1 MTILRPE
8 IRTKMNKYLPYTA
21 LCLLM
26 VCSQAADAFEFT
38 KPKSRKELASEN
50 AALRASLDS
59 LQQCPP
65 KRDTV
70 YITQYVEKKRSWQD
84 LIGQSVTESE
94 PLQVH
99 ETGSELWATD
109 YAPGKTPDSVY
120 VRRLEALDSPVML
133 PYNSTVRSC
142 IVTYSERN
150 SAAMGRILGLCD
162 YYMPMFEEVFDRYSI
177 PLELTALAIVESR
190 LNPTATSKAGAK
202 GLWQFMYA
210 SAKGYGLEISSYID
224 ERLDVVKST
233 EAAARYLRD
242 AYASF
247 GDWSLA
253 ISAYNCGYGN
263 VRKAIKRAGGK
274 TDYWSIYPYL
284 PRETRSYLP
293 AMVGILYTLRYHR
306 ELGIEPVPC
315 ELPLRR
321 DTVHVKGKMHLA
333 QVSETI
339 GTELGMLRKLNPQ
352 YKHDVIPSGS
362 KEYLLILPMDD
373 ALAFVG
379 QQDSIS
385 LHKADKYLSTSVI
398 RSIENAGTGNTII
411 YKVKSGD
418 NLSRIAAKH
427 GVSVASLR
435 KWNNIQGSLIKPGQ
449 RLYIYK

>member
-1 MTILRPE
+1 MTILRAE
-8 IRTKMNKYLPYTA
+8 IRTNMKKYPIYIVLCSGA
-21 LCLLM
+21 LLICGM
-26 VCSQAADAFEFT
+26 ANAFDFT
-38 KPKSRKELASEN
+38 KHKSRRELASEN
-50 AALRASLDS
+50 AALRAQLDS
-59 LQQCPP
+59 MQQCPP
-65 KRDTV
+65 KHDTV

-84 LIGQSVTESE
+84 LIGQDDSTTTQERM
-94 PLQVH
+94 
-99 ETGSELWATD
+99 TDGELWTTD

-120 VRRLEALDSPVML
+120 IRRLEALDSPVML

-142 IVTYSERN
+142 IISYSER
-150 SAAMGRILGLCD
+150 SKASMGRILGLCD
-162 YYMPMFEEVFDRYSI
+162 YYMPIFEEVFDRYSI

-210 SAKGYGLEISSYID
+210 SAKGYGLEISSYVD

-293 AMVGILYTLRYHR
+293 AMVGALYTLRYHK

-315 ELPLRR
+315 DLPFQR
-321 DTVHVKGKMHLA
+321 DTVHAKGKMHLA
-333 QVSETI
+333 QVSETV
-339 GTELGMLRKLNPQ
+339 GTDLDMLRKLNPQ

-379 QQDSIS
+379 QQDNIA
-385 LHKADKYLSTSVI
+385 LHKADKYLSASVI
-398 RSIENAGTGNTII
+398 RSIENSGTGNTIV

-435 KWNNIQGSLIKPGQ
+435 KWNNLQGSLIKPGQ